1 MYCLQEY
8 ILNVFIVINYYQ
20 ILGVPTNAQSETIKK
35 RFRILAF
42 KHHPDR
48 NDGNLASLK
57 KFKQIKTAYDVLIDP
72 QKRMQY
78 DYSIAN
84 YKLMSSNNEE
94 ASLLNKSSDLLQYVA
109 VLSKGSVDRAGLLLY
124 VQYLLDEQQ
133 LNVFKEIKNEKQYV
147 ENIVRVFHVLPYSYL
162 NVLKSKLTYIN
173 CKNKYVLL
181 ILDEFLINERKRYHK
196 RTLFISTWV
205 LLSVLIVVFIYY
217 LGKF

>member
-1 MYCLQEY
+1 MDT
-8 ILNVFIVINYYQ
+8 YYHT
-20 ILGVPTNAQSETIKK
+20 LGVAYNANNAEIKK
-35 RFRILAF
+35 RFRVLAF
-42 KHHPDR
+42 AYHPDM
-48 NDGNLASLK
+48 NNNSETSVN

-78 DYSIAN
+78 DYSIAK

-94 ASLLNKSSDLLQYVA
+94 ASLLNKSFDLLQYVA

-173 CKNKYVLL
+173 CKNKYILL

-196 RTLFISTWV
+196 RTFFISTWV
-205 LLSVLIVVFIYY
+205 LLSVLIVVFIYC